1 MTVSR
6 SVVQVPFLVF
16 TVSIQAIVGKR
27 CSHRTGFCFTR
38 QSSHRTTRDHLP
50 YAQDVPLP
58 CSQIAVD
65 RSVIVYQI
73 GHPTMLN
80 VSTIIED
87 IVFVGQLGS
96 HSKILLDK

>member
-27 CSHRTGFCFTR
+27 CSHRTGFCSTR
-38 QSSHRTTRDHLP
+38 QSSHRTIRDHLP
-50 YAQDVPLP
+50 RAQDVPLP

-73 GHPTMLN
+73 GHPTVLHIPTVVEN
-80 VSTIIED
+80 V
-87 IVFVGQLGS
+87 VFVGQLGG
-96 HSKILLDK
+96 HRKVLLDK

>member
-50 YAQDVPLP
+50 RAQDVPLP